1 MTVWEYQIDR
11 GLYIFGG
18 RLTPKELVERLNS
31 RGEDGWE
38 LVSILSMTE
47 PREDWSI
54 FKRPIPTRKPQA

>member
-11 GLYIFGG
+11 GLYTFGG
-18 RLTPKELVERLNS
+18 RLTPEELQERLNK

-47 PREDWSI
+47 PREDWWI
-54 FKRPIPTRKPQA
+54 FKRPMPTRKPKA